1 MKDFNEELA
10 VVKKRNTPAE
20 KITKEELARR
30 LNELK
35 KCREDITYFA
45 NTYFRVISPDVNNG
59 RGGLGVIKLFPKQEE
74 LMKFFKE
81 YNRCIVTASRQS
93 GKSTAYNVFCL
104 WRICFFPNTSIMLL
118 AQEAK
123 TAISLLGRIRMAYEY
138 LPSFLKPSV
147 TTYNKSSVEFT
158 NHSTIQAFAT
168 ASQGARGSTANLLI
182 VDECAFVP
190 NSIADDF
197 MASVYPVIS
206 RDKNSKV
213 IFVSTPNGMSDKNL
227 FYHTWKIA
235 GESSPQDKNAWQRFR
250 MDWWDV
256 PGRDETWKEN
266 QIKSIGID
274 RFRQEFGNEFM
285 SSGGS
290 RLLSG
295 NIITE
300 LRMKKFKTPE
310 VTIEIESMNTEH
322 VWNVNVWRRPKPG
335 HVYVAGGDIAEGIG
349 SDKSALLIFDITDMS
364 NVELALSFSDNHIS
378 ISEYVALAARLLNC
392 YNCPPY
398 LAEDNG
404 VGAGALSLFNDHY
417 HYSDIVSYDG
427 NGPGIHSTSKN
438 KMAACMWAKELLS
451 LDEIKFILGDELLL
465 SELENMT
472 RSNNK
477 TNPSYSAPRGEHD
490 DLSMAFIW
498 GMMILNP
505 DVLKKYVTVL
515 DVQTMKLGTKI
526 ATKFL
531 GDARIKNVQ
540 GFEEDKL
547 RVELERG
554 TETQLHLH
562 WWNPALGDQDF
573 QTSTSQSLPAFVVN
587 YVGDGPEF
595 MFDED
600 QSNMW

>member
-1 MKDFNEELA
+1 MMDFNDQLA

-20 KITKEELARR
+20 KITKEELAWR

-35 KCREDITYFA
+35 RCRDDIAYFA
-45 NTYFRVISPDVNNG
+45 NTYFRVISPDVNGG

-74 LMKFFKE
+74 LMNFFKE

-123 TAISLLGRIRMAYEY
+123 TAISLLGRVRMAYEY

-147 TTYNKSSVEFT
+147 TTYNKSSIEFA
-158 NHSTIQAFAT
+158 NHSNMKAFAT
-168 ASQGARGSTANLLI
+168 ASQGSRGASANLLI
-182 VDECAFVP
+182 VDECAFIP
-190 NSIADDF
+190 NNIADEF

-335 HVYVAGGDIAEGIG
+335 HIYIAGGDIAEGIG

-417 HYSDIVSYDG
+417 HYSDIVSYDDK
-427 NGPGIHSTSKN
+427 GPGIHSSSKN
-438 KMAACMWAKELLS
+438 KMLACMWTKDLLS
-451 LDEIKFILGDELLL
+451 LDEISFTLGDELLL

-498 GMMILNP
+498 GMMLINP
-505 DVLKKYVTVL
+505 DILQKYVTVL
-515 DVQTMKLGTKI
+515 DVQTTNLGTKI
-526 ATKFL
+526 PTKL
-531 GDARIKNVQ
+531 LSDAKIKTVQ

-547 RVELERG
+547 RIELEQG
-554 TETQLHLH
+554 TETVLNLH
-562 WWNPALGDQDF
+562 WWNPELGDQDF

-587 YVGDGPEF
+587 YVGDEVDL
-595 MFDED
+595 FDD
-600 QSNMW
+600 FNDTW